1 MMNMMSLALV
11 AVVAFT
17 YFGGQNVP
25 KVLKDNKQMLLGV
38 FVGVLAGQFLG
49 LRIEGNGNPEG
60 PDEKKC
66 NTAWDK
72 GWKKTCSKCVGD
84 DGSVCETNRQ
94 YWINWGC
101 NDKHPC

>member
-1 MMNMMSLALV
+1 MGRYKMMNMMSLALV

-49 LRIEGNGNPEG
+49 LKIEGLSWGEAIEQAGSCTEEG
-60 PDEKKC
+60 KTWDADSQTC
-66 NTAWDK
+66 N
-72 GWKKTCSKCVGD
+72 
-84 DGSVCETNRQ
+84 
-94 YWINWGC
+94 
-101 NDKHPC
+101 